1 MAGIGRLQKHVHR
14 YWSDPTDLFGNDG
27 ANVYLWKEGTHV
39 DGEKELHGEI
49 LMIESRYMVELKARR
64 WV

>member
-1 MAGIGRLQKHVHR
+1 MAGFGRVQEHVRR
-14 YWSDPTDLFGNDG
+14 YWSDPTHMFGDDS

-49 LMIESRYMVELKARR
+49 LMLESSYR
-64 WV
+64 

>member
-1 MAGIGRLQKHVHR
+1 MAGIGRFQEHVHR
-14 YWSDPTDLFGNDG
+14 YRSDPTDLLGNDG

-49 LMIESRYMVELKARR
+49 LTIESRYR
-64 WV
+64 WSR